1 MIHTLIHQFGVFVWK
16 MWREGIVRDKLREKE
31 KRRAGKEI
39 RGRDCEP
46 RKETYKLFLVAS
58 CVSHSETV
66 MRRPAGRCWRRG
78 DCDASL

>member
-39 RGRDCEP
+39 RGRDCEL
-46 RKETYKLFLVAS
+46 RKKTYKLFLVSS

-78 DCDASL
+78 DCDTSL